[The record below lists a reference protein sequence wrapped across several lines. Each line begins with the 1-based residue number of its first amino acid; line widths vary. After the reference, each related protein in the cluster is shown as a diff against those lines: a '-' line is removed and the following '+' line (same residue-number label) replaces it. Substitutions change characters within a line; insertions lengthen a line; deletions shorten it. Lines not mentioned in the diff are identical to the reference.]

1 VSDEKPRKGA
11 QRGVAATP
19 ESQSQRRPASTES
32 EELLRLMIG
41 GVRDFAIFATD
52 TGGRILSWN
61 PGVGHLLGY
70 GEAEWVGLHGSIIFT
85 PEDRERG
92 ADKQEMET
100 AAREGRA
107 LDERWHVRKDGTCFW
122 SSGLLMALR
131 DGEGRLRGYSKMLR
145 DATKSKQTEDML
157 RDANGRLVAAAVRE
171 QEARADA
178 EEANRLKDEFLATL
192 SHELRTPLTAILG
205 WARLLR
211 SGQLDER
218 SGARALE
225 IIERNADAQNQ
236 LIEDI
241 LDVSRIITG
250 KLTLHVEPVEPV
262 AVIEAAVE
270 AVRPAAAAKRVEL
283 NIMVSPEMGLV
294 SGDAAR
300 LRQVVWNLLTN
311 AVKFTPEGG
320 RVEVR
325 VERADSHVRIKV
337 SDTGEGIDPE
347 FLPYVFDRFR
357 QADASTTR
365 KRGGLGLGL
374 AIVRHLVELH
384 AGTMSA
390 ESEGLGRGA
399 IFTVIL
405 PLAGTQSGE
414 PEGSRGAREESIPA
428 PADNPQSLAG
438 LRVLVVD
445 DEPDTLDFIITVLEG
460 RGAEVTMASTAAE
473 AFRMMREVKPD
484 VLVSDIGMP
493 NEDGYAL
500 IREVRRLEDAEGG
513 RTPAVALTAY
523 AREADRREAIRAG
536 FQTHMTKPVD
546 PSELAEV
553 IASLAGRVGRV

>member
-1 VSDEKPRKGA
+1 MTPHDRTTQMAREFSQHSQDLFRL
-11 QRGVAATP
+11 VA
-19 ESQSQRRPASTES
+19 EN
-32 EELLRLMIG
+32 
-41 GVRDFAIFATD
+41 VRDFAVFATD
-52 TGGRILSWN
+52 TEGRILSWN

-70 GEAEWVGLHGSIIFT
+70 EEAEWVGLRGSIIFT

-107 LDERWHVRKDGTCFW
+107 LDERWHVRKDGSRFW
-122 SSGLLMALR
+122 SSGLLMALH

-145 DATKSKQTEDML
+145 DATRSRQTEEML
-157 RDANGRLVAAAVRE
+157 RDANSRLVEAAVRE
-171 QEARADA
+171 QEARAEA

-205 WARLLR
+205 WTHLLR
-211 SGQLDER
+211 SGRLDEE
-218 SGARALE
+218 SAARAVE
-225 IIERNADAQNQ
+225 IIERNADAQNR

-241 LDVSRIITG
+241 LDVSRVVTG
-250 KLTLHVEPVEPV
+250 KLALHVEPVEPA
-262 AVIEAAVE
+262 AVIEAAAE
-270 AVRPAAAAKRVEL
+270 AVRPAAEAKRVEL
-283 NIMVSPEMGLV
+283 KIPASAEAVSV
-294 SGDAAR
+294 SVDAAR

-320 RVEVR
+320 KVEVR
-325 VERADSHVRIKV
+325 VERADSSVRIKV
-337 SDTGEGIDPE
+337 SDSGEGIDPE

-384 AGTMSA
+384 GGTVSA
-390 ESEGLGRGA
+390 ESEGPGRGA
-399 IFTVIL
+399 TFTVTL
-405 PLAGTQSGE
+405 PLAATGGQQGG
-414 PEGSRGAREESIPA
+414 PDDSRAPRVKRTPA
-428 PADNPQSLAG
+428 PAECPPSLSG

-445 DEPDTLDFIITVLEG
+445 DEPDTLDFLVAVLESCKV
-460 RGAEVTMASTAAE
+460 EVTAASSAAE
-473 AFRMMREVKPD
+473 AFRLLREVKPD

-493 NEDGYAL
+493 GEDGYQL
-500 IREVRRLEDAEGG
+500 IRRVRRLEDGEGG

-523 AREADRREAIRAG
+523 AREADRRKAIRAG
-536 FQTHMTKPVD
+536 FQAHMTKPLE

-553 IASLAGRVGRV
+553 VASLAGRAGRV

>member
-1 VSDEKPRKGA
+1 VPDENPRTGA
-11 QRGVAATP
+11 QQGVAVTP
-19 ESQSQRRPASTES
+19 ESQSQRRPASPES

-41 GVRDFAIFATD
+41 GVQDFAIFATD
-52 TGGRILSWN
+52 TGGLILSWN

-70 GEAEWVGLHGSIIFT
+70 EESEWVGRHGSVIFT
-85 PEDRERG
+85 HEDRERG

-107 LDERWHVRKDGTCFW
+107 LDERWHVRKDGTRFW

-145 DATKSKQTEDML
+145 DATKSRQTEEML

-211 SGQLDER
+211 SGQLEER

-250 KLTLHVEPVEPV
+250 KIALHVQPVEPV

-270 AVRPAAAAKRVEL
+270 AVRPAAEARRVEL
-283 NIMVSPEMGLV
+283 NILMPPEPCPV
-294 SGDAAR
+294 SGDATR

-325 VERADSHVRIKV
+325 VERADSYVRIKV

-365 KRGGLGLGL
+365 KKGGLGLGL

-384 AGTMSA
+384 GGTVNA
-390 ESEGLGRGA
+390 DSEGRGRGA
-399 IFTVIL
+399 TFTVTI
-405 PLAGTQSGE
+405 PVADTQAGE
-414 PEGSRGAREESIPA
+414 PEGSRPARAESSPTF
-428 PADNPQSLAG
+428 ADCPQSLAA

-445 DEPDTLDFIITVLEG
+445 DEPDTLDFLVAVLKG
-460 RGAEVTMASTAAE
+460 CGAEVTTASSAAE
-473 AFRMMREVKPD
+473 AFRLMREVKPD

-493 NEDGYAL
+493 DEDGYAL
-500 IREVRRLEDAEGG
+500 IRKVRRLEDDKGG
-513 RTPAVALTAY
+513 RTPAIALTAY

-536 FQTHMTKPVD
+536 FQTHMTKPVE
-546 PSELAEV
+546 PSELVEV

>member
-1 VSDEKPRKGA
+1 
-11 QRGVAATP
+11 
-19 ESQSQRRPASTES
+19 
-32 EELLRLMIG
+32 MIG
-41 GVRDFAIFATD
+41 GVQDFAIFATD
-52 TGGRILSWN
+52 TEGHILSWN

-70 GEAEWVGLHGSIIFT
+70 EESEWVGRHGSVIFT
-85 PEDRERG
+85 HEDRERG

-107 LDERWHVRKDGTCFW
+107 LDERLHVRKDGSRFW

-131 DGEGRLRGYSKMLR
+131 DGEGHLRGYSKMLR
-145 DATKSKQTEDML
+145 DATRSRQTEDML

-211 SGQLDER
+211 SGRLDER

-250 KLTLHVEPVEPV
+250 KLALHVEPVEPV

-270 AVRPAAAAKRVEL
+270 AVRPAAEARRVEL
-283 NIMVSPEMGLV
+283 NVLLSPEPSPV

-300 LRQVVWNLLTN
+300 LRQVIWNLLTN

-325 VERADSHVRIKV
+325 VERTDSHVRIKV
-337 SDTGEGIDPE
+337 SDTGEGIDPK

-384 AGTMSA
+384 GGTVSA
-390 ESEGLGRGA
+390 ESEGRGRGTT
-399 IFTVIL
+399 FTVSL
-405 PLAGTQSGE
+405 PAADTQASG
-414 PEGSRGAREESIPA
+414 PEGSRPAREESIPTF
-428 PADNPQSLAG
+428 ADCPPSLSG

-445 DEPDTLDFIITVLEG
+445 DEPDTLDFLVAVLEG
-460 RGAEVTMASTAAE
+460 CEAEVMTASSAAE
-473 AFRMMREVKPD
+473 AFRLMREAKPD
-484 VLVSDIGMP
+484 VVVSDIGMP
-493 NEDGYAL
+493 DEDGYEF
-500 IREVRRLEDAEGG
+500 IRKVRRLGDDEGG
-513 RTPAVALTAY
+513 RTPAIALTAY
-523 AREADRREAIRAG
+523 AREEDRRATIRAG
-536 FQTHMTKPVD
+536 FQTHMTKPVE

-553 IASLAGRVGRV
+553 IADLVGRTA

>member
-1 VSDEKPRKGA
+1 MAREISQHSQDLFRL
-11 QRGVAATP
+11 VA
-19 ESQSQRRPASTES
+19 ESVQ
-32 EELLRLMIG
+32 
-41 GVRDFAIFATD
+41 DFAIFATD
-52 TGGRILSWN
+52 TEGRILSWN

-70 GEAEWVGLHGSIIFT
+70 EEAEWVGRHGSIIFT

-107 LDERWHVRKDGTCFW
+107 LDERRHVRKDGSRFW
-122 SSGLLMALR
+122 SSGLLMALP

-145 DATKSKQTEDML
+145 DATKSRQTEDML
-157 RDANGRLVAAAVRE
+157 RDANSRLVVAAVRE

-205 WARLLR
+205 WSRLLR
-211 SGQLDER
+211 SGRLDER
-218 SGARALE
+218 SAARALE

-250 KLTLHVEPVEPV
+250 KLALHVEPVEPV

-270 AVRPAAAAKRVEL
+270 AVRPAAEAKRVEL
-283 NIMVSPEMGLV
+283 NVLLLPEPSPV
-294 SGDAAR
+294 SGDVTR

-311 AVKFTPEGG
+311 AVKFTPGGG
-320 RVEVR
+320 RVRVQ
-325 VERADSHVRIKV
+325 VERTDSSVIIKV

-347 FLPYVFDRFR
+347 FLPYIFDRFR

-384 AGTMSA
+384 GGTVSA
-390 ESEGLGRGA
+390 ESKGLGQGTT
-399 IFTVIL
+399 FTVTL
-405 PLAGTQSGE
+405 PAADTRASE
-414 PEGSRGAREESIPA
+414 PRGSRAAREESSPTF
-428 PADNPQSLAG
+428 ADCPPSLSG
-438 LRVLVVD
+438 LRVLVAD
-445 DEPDTLDFIITVLEG
+445 DEPDTLDFLVAVLEG
-460 RGAEVTMASTAAE
+460 CGAEVTTASSAAE
-473 AFRMMREVKPD
+473 AFRLMREAKPD

-493 NEDGYAL
+493 DEDGYAL
-500 IREVRRLEDAEGG
+500 IRKVRRLGDDEGG
-513 RTPAVALTAY
+513 RTPAIALTAY
-523 AREADRREAIRAG
+523 AREEDRRAAIRAG
-536 FQTHMTKPVD
+536 FQTHMTKPVE

-553 IASLAGRVGRV
+553 IANLGGRSV

>member
-1 VSDEKPRKGA
+1 
-11 QRGVAATP
+11 
-19 ESQSQRRPASTES
+19 
-32 EELLRLMIG
+32 
-41 GVRDFAIFATD
+41 
-52 TGGRILSWN
+52 
-61 PGVGHLLGY
+61 
-70 GEAEWVGLHGSIIFT
+70 
-85 PEDRERG
+85 
-92 ADKQEMET
+92 
-100 AAREGRA
+100 
-107 LDERWHVRKDGTCFW
+107 
-122 SSGLLMALR
+122 
-131 DGEGRLRGYSKMLR
+131 
-145 DATKSKQTEDML
+145 ML

-211 SGQLDER
+211 SGRLDER

-250 KLTLHVEPVEPV
+250 KLALHVEPVEPV

-270 AVRPAAAAKRVEL
+270 AVRPAAEAKRVEL

-374 AIVRHLVELH
+374 AIVRYLVELH

-405 PLAGTQSGE
+405 PLADTQSGG

-445 DEPDTLDFIITVLEG
+445 DEPDTLDFIVTVLEG
-460 RGAEVTMASTAAE
+460 RGAEVTAASTAAE

-536 FQTHMTKPVD
+536 FQTHMTKPVE